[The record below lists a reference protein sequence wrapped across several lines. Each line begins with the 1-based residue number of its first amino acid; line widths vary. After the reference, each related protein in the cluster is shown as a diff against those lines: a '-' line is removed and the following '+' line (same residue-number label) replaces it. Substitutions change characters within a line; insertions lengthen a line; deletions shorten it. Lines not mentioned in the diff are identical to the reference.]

1 LKKDIGLNIWDTAN
15 TYSNRLSEKFIGKA
29 IKTFDIPRHK
39 LVLMTK
45 CFHAVGEEINFIDAE
60 YPEMRNTKDYINQYG
75 KYYSTDHTM
84 IARTDWPYWTL
95 ACCHLQRC

>member
-1 LKKDIGLNIWDTAN
+1 M
-15 TYSNRLSEKFIGKA
+15 YSNGLSEEVIGKA

-45 CFHAVGEEINFIDAE
+45 CFHAVGEEISLIDAK

-75 KYYSTDHTM
+75 N
-84 IARTDWPYWTL
+84 
-95 ACCHLQRC
+95 